1 MLIFSTKF
9 VFGQCGNLITNPL
22 PNSNSLLPPIVLNTN
37 LYNVRVNF
45 HFINKDDGTGN
56 YSATNDPLPNDGFYG
71 GNGFE
76 FSNMLVKALNQN
88 LDQNAVQNLNP
99 SAPVIPIEH
108 RFALAGVY
116 FWNNT
121 TEYLY
126 DAWGRTGELTAL
138 HNKYSKNIT
147 QTINLYFVLS
157 NDANPNTSVKGS
169 AYLGGGHNMQTGWMR
184 TYLEW
189 RDKIH
194 GNASWEYY
202 QGIFLDIINHECGH
216 CLNLGHTVVVG
227 SSDDGCVDTPPSSN
241 SPPNHC
247 WCDVNC
253 SNNLMDYNCL
263 ENALS
268 VCQIEKIRNHIL
280 SNKYNMLT
288 CYYGT
293 SINLN
298 LCGFST
304 NNLYVA
310 RNISLN
316 LGCTGNALINN
327 YRRVVLNAENVI
339 IDKDFEVALGSEFET
354 IMMASCE

>member
-88 LDQNAVQNLNP
+88 LDQNAGQNLNP

-268 VCQIEKIRNHIL
+268 VCQIEKIRNQIL

>member
-268 VCQIEKIRNHIL
+268 VCQIEKIRNQIL